1 MIERFSKR
9 DLAMNRVSMGMFLG
23 ASLACPL
30 FCLPWAEAA
39 AGEGP
44 KDRVVV
50 MYFHRTERCPT
61 CLKMGSYADEAVT
74 KGFAEEIKAGKVS
87 FHFID
92 FQAEE
97 NQKFT
102 QGYHIEGPSLLVAQV
117 SGGKVKR
124 YKRLDEM
131 WTKVRDK
138 QEFLEYVQGEVR
150 KYLKQAEGDPK

>member
-1 MIERFSKR
+1 
-9 DLAMNRVSMGMFLG
+9 MNRVWTCTFVS
-23 ASLACPL
+23 ASLAL
-30 FCLPWAEAA
+30 LLPWLPRADAAEEA
-39 AGEGP
+39 P

-61 CLKMGSYADEAVT
+61 CLKMGGYAEEAVK
-74 KGFAEEIKAGKVS
+74 KGFAEEIKTGKVS

-92 FQAEE
+92 FQDEK

-102 QGYHIEGPSLLVAQV
+102 QGYKIEGPSLIVAQV
-117 SGGKVKR
+117 SGAKVIR

-138 QEFLEYVQGEVR
+138 QDFLDYVRSEVR
-150 KYLKQAEGDPK
+150 EYQK